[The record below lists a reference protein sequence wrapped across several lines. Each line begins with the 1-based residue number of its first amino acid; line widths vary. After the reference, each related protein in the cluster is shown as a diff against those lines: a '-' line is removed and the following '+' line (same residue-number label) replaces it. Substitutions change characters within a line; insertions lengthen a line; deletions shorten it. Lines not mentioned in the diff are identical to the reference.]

1 MRTAVTFQTAPITKR
16 VSADVTAVRFD
27 TAVAGVMPIQVDLS
41 GERLP
46 SDVTCVWL

>member
-16 VSADVTAVRFD
+16 VPADVTAVWFD
-27 TAVAGVMPIQVDLS
+27 AAVAGVVPYQVGLS